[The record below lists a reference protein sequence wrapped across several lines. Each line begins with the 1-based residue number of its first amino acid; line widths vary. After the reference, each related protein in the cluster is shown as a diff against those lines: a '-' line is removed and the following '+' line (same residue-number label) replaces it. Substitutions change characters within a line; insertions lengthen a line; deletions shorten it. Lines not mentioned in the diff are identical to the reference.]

1 MENLREKFKCCLFLS
16 SMMGITDGGFCAE
29 RGVGTALV
37 QLGAYLAEPPM
48 YGVLE
53 PGLILPPEKKRCVEF
68 LAGEVEKVKK
78 KLNVAVCLNLATL
91 KLEWG
96 LEAAECFRE
105 AGGDFVELNVH
116 GGYRRYLEQG
126 KLKAM
131 VLPENRN
138 ELFNWLK
145 GFSELNIP
153 TIVKFRAGV
162 IPDYTPVLDRI
173 VGIDI
178 FGVHFNVRD
187 DASKRPDV
195 EFVREIKSRYS
206 SIFLLVSGYVRS
218 AEDAIM
224 LFNAGA
230 DMVGIAEPTI
240 KDPDYI
246 ANIAEGLKT
255 SKLKGGLQ
263 ALP

>member
-1 MENLREKFKCCLFLS
+1 MKNLRGKLKGSLFLS
-16 SMMGITDGGFCAE
+16 SMMGITNGKFCAE
-29 RGVGTALV
+29 RCVGTAMV

-53 PGLILPPEKKRCVEF
+53 PGLILPSERKRCVEF

-78 KLNVAVCLNLATL
+78 RFNVAVCLNLATL

-126 KLKAM
+126 KLRAM
-131 VLPENRN
+131 VLPENRG
-138 ELFNWLK
+138 ELFRWLE
-145 GFSELNIP
+145 GFSKLDIP

-162 IPDYTPVLDRI
+162 IPDYTPILDR
-173 VGIDI
+173 VVEMDI
-178 FGVHFNVRD
+178 LGVHFNVRD
-187 DASKRPDV
+187 ETSKRPDV
-195 EFVREIKSRYS
+195 EFVRMVKSRYDGM
-206 SIFLLVSGYVRS
+206 FLLASGYVRS

-240 KDPDYI
+240 KDPNYI
-246 ANIAEGLKT
+246 ANIAEGLKAF
-255 SKLKGGLQ
+255 KIGER
-263 ALP
+263 

>member
-1 MENLREKFKCCLFLS
+1 MESLRNRLKGCLFLS
-16 SMMGITDGGFCAE
+16 SMMGITNGEFCAE
-29 RGVGTALV
+29 RGAGGAMV

-53 PGLILPPEKKRCVEF
+53 PGLILPPDKRQCVEF
-68 LAGEVEKVKK
+68 LAEEVEKVKR
-78 KLNVAVCLNLATL
+78 KLNVLVCLNLATL

-105 AGGDFVELNVH
+105 AGGDLVELNVH

-126 KLKAM
+126 KLRAM
-131 VLPENRN
+131 VLPENRS

-145 GFSELNIP
+145 GFSELDIP

-173 VGIDI
+173 VGMDI

-187 DASKRPDV
+187 EAFKRPNV
-195 EFVREIKSRYS
+195 EFVREVKSRYGS
-206 SIFLLVSGYVRS
+206 LFLLVSGYVRS

-224 LFNAGA
+224 LFNADA

-240 KDPDYI
+240 KDPNYI
-246 ANIAEGLKT
+246 ANIAEGLK
-255 SKLKGGLQ
+255 SLRIREGF
-263 ALP
+263 